1 MAEDRTDSFLRMI
14 RQSQRGR
21 LKVYLGYAAGV
32 GKTYEML
39 QEAHRLKDEG
49 IDVVVGLLETHGR
62 ADTARLLDGLE
73 IIPRRHQEYRGI
85 ALEEMDLNA
94 ILERKPQIVLV
105 DELAHTNAP
114 GSLNPK
120 RYQDVQDILAQGI
133 HVITTLN
140 IQHLE
145 SLYDIVEKASG
156 VKVTERLPDSVLT
169 DAYPKDRIDIAFVN
183 FFKKSNL
190 TQLRELTLREL
201 ASQLDVRSRDDQE
214 EDISSTPDQIMVCL
228 SSRGPNSERLLR
240 HASRVAGRLNRNWYA
255 VYVQT
260 PSEEPTVIDAKIQRI
275 LSDTLTLAKQLGAI
289 VFTFKGEDIVSTIL
303 QFAKE
308 YRVGHIIIGSP
319 NKIPLWKRIFGKQ
332 SIAESLISQA
342 RGVTVVVLDTQTSEP
357 QSAASVDGK
366 TVHQKPASSYDPSQD
381 QGRMTLSSFLSRQGI
396 AIWKE
401 PVPRDVLL
409 QRLTEIAAQ
418 CTNHGHQS
426 LRYLSAILERENLG
440 STFFNEGVA
449 FPHARIEGLERACL
463 ALGLTH
469 EGVSDVMTDKPI
481 QGVFLILSPQ
491 EDPDLQISIL
501 ALASKAAQDR
511 QLMEKLRS
519 ALTPQ
524 DAFRDIRDWE
534 YLQGNK
540 SDE

>member
-1 MAEDRTDSFLRMI
+1 
-14 RQSQRGR
+14 
-21 LKVYLGYAAGV
+21 
-32 GKTYEML
+32 
-39 QEAHRLKDEG
+39 
-49 IDVVVGLLETHGR
+49 
-62 ADTARLLDGLE
+62 
-73 IIPRRHQEYRGI
+73 
-85 ALEEMDLNA
+85 
-94 ILERKPQIVLV
+94 
-105 DELAHTNAP
+105 
-114 GSLNPK
+114 
-120 RYQDVQDILAQGI
+120 
-133 HVITTLN
+133 
-140 IQHLE
+140 
-145 SLYDIVEKASG
+145 
-156 VKVTERLPDSVLT
+156 
-169 DAYPKDRIDIAFVN
+169 
-183 FFKKSNL
+183 
-190 TQLRELTLREL
+190 
-201 ASQLDVRSRDDQE
+201 
-214 EDISSTPDQIMVCL
+214 
-228 SSRGPNSERLLR
+228 
-240 HASRVAGRLNRNWYA
+240 
-255 VYVQT
+255 
-260 PSEEPTVIDAKIQRI
+260 
-275 LSDTLTLAKQLGAI
+275 
-289 VFTFKGEDIVSTIL
+289 
-303 QFAKE
+303 
-308 YRVGHIIIGSP
+308 
-319 NKIPLWKRIFGKQ
+319 
-332 SIAESLISQA
+332 
-342 RGVTVVVLDTQTSEP
+342 
-357 QSAASVDGK
+357 
-366 TVHQKPASSYDPSQD
+366 
-381 QGRMTLSSFLSRQGI
+381 MTLSSFLSRQGI
-396 AIWKE
+396 VIWKE